1 MGRKEVEGER
11 EVGRGKYC
19 EGFDEDVGYGFVFG
33 EVRVELVS
41 EKAQDLLVWL
51 LRGEICLLEE
61 EI

>member
-33 EVRVELVS
+33 EVGVELIPT
-41 EKAQDLLVWL
+41 AAP
-51 LRGEICLLEE
+51 
-61 EI
+61 